1 MDAILARLANIEAS
15 LSSLHH
21 KVDHIVQHEEWLSRL
36 RRRLDQYR
44 IVRDD
49 ESEAD
54 VLGAI
59 GQLVYVRCAAR
70 LNATR
75 ATLR

>member
-1 MDAILARLANIEAS
+1 MDPILARLANIEES
-15 LSSLHH
+15 LSSTHH
-21 KVDHIVQHEEWLSRL
+21 KVDIIVQNEEWLSRL

-44 IVRDD
+44 IVCDD
-49 ESEAD
+49 QSDSD